1 MRVAPPVLAEFFAVS
16 TDPRRVSQPRSAT
29 DALAFIRE
37 LLAQPGVKLLATPA
51 DLVERWMA
59 LVERV
64 PVTAQSI
71 FDYQI
76 VAIMLFHD
84 VRSVYTYNRSDFER
98 FSELSVMVP
107 GAAPQG

>member
-1 MRVAPPVLAEFFAVS
+1 
-16 TDPRRVSQPRSAT
+16 
-29 DALAFIRE
+29 
-37 LLAQPGVKLLATPA
+37 
-51 DLVERWMA
+51 MA

-84 VRSVYTYNRSDFER
+84 VRSVYTYTRSDFER